1 MKSHNWEQRIGVQNE
16 GKKQKIIGIKSR
28 QQQNKIYELK
38 VKSRNLE
45 WKLDTQKI
53 KVGVM
58 NAKVWIRMKE
68 QRECMSFA
76 SSSSCMLTNLQTQ
89 SITKQM

>member
-38 VKSRNLE
+38 MKSKNLE
-45 WKLDTQKI
+45 
-53 KVGVM
+53 
-58 NAKVWIRMKE
+58 
-68 QRECMSFA
+68 
-76 SSSSCMLTNLQTQ
+76 
-89 SITKQM
+89 

>member
-1 MKSHNWEQRIGVQNE
+1 MKSHNWEQRIGVDKE
-16 GKKQKIIGIKSR
+16 GKKKQKIIGIKNR

-58 NAKVWIRMKE
+58 NAKVWIRMKGTK
-68 QRECMSFA
+68 ECMSFA
-76 SSSSCMLTNLQTQ
+76 SSSCMLTNLQTQ